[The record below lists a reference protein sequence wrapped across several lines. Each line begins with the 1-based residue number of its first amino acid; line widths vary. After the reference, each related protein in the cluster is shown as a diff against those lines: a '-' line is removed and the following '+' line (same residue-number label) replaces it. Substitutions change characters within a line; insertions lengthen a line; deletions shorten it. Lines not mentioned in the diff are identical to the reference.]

1 MLNFLENYPF
11 EMSKFKEITRERG
24 GGGIK
29 KQVVKGFI
37 MVEVQSL

>member
-24 GGGIK
+24 GGGGK
-29 KQVVKGFI
+29 KKKFLKFLL
-37 MVEVQSL
+37 M